1 MYARD
6 TRDDCISKKKSVI
19 IEKVFGPATERREW
33 TADFPNSSS
42 DRAKAFA
49 LLFLYFIFVLE
60 NQMSALEETQTWPR
74 TSLSLGTQQAAA
86 DLH

>member
-1 MYARD
+1 MD
-6 TRDDCISKKKSVI
+6 QQLKDESGQQISPTV
-19 IEKVFGPATERREW
+19 VQTEL
-33 TADFPNSSS
+33 
-42 DRAKAFA
+42 K
-49 LLFLYFIFVLE
+49 LLLYFFLYFIFVLE